1 MTLVLGEGKLYVDP
15 TDLGAAAPYGG
26 TELATFQDAEI
37 VIDRVIYEVTG
48 EEFGGDVIDTV
59 IQRSSAWIKLTFQGW
74 ESAAVA
80 TWFLNTTDNGDSV
93 DTVTMPEGQEQGND
107 HRVKLLFV
115 PTRSDEP
122 AWLVYAAIPDTMS
135 EPVRSSSLQ
144 PMELRVRFRMALD
157 DNGKKIA
164 IDKFS
169 RLSLT

>member
-15 TDLGAAAPYGG
+15 TDLSAAAPYGG
-26 TELATFQDAEI
+26 TELAAFQDAEI
-37 VIDRVIYEVTG
+37 VIDRVIYEVTA

-59 IQRSSAWIKLTFQGW
+59 VQRSSAWIKLTFQGW
-74 ESAAVA
+74 ESTAVA
-80 TWFLNTTDNGDSV
+80 TWFLNTTDNMDTV
-93 DTVTMPEGQEQGND
+93 DTVTMPEGGESGND

-122 AWLVYAAIPDTMS
+122 SWLVYAAIPDTMS
-135 EPVRSSSLQ
+135 EPVRSSSVQ

-157 DNGKKIA
+157 DNGNKIA